1 MEAKSVKKMSLVG
14 LSYGGF
20 VGYSMATQF
29 KDAIEKVV
37 ICCAGVC
44 LEEKDLEKG
53 LFKVSHIEEA
63 ASILLPQTP
72 EKLRELISYSFY
84 KPPRGLPSCLL
95 SDFIQVSL
103 SGNYIYSLVFSS
115 LQNSSKYRLRLSQ
128 NLTCLRDSNPSLLLL
143 LSSSLL

>member
-128 NLTCLRDSNPSLLLL
+128 NLTSLRDSNPSLLLL